1 MNCNNYNYT
10 IWHQLYFHTQST
22 FLNLSLLLHSCTQS
36 SAAVPQRSNSHD
48 SHFCII
54 ILNITPS
61 CLPATH
67 HNLEEAAISG
77 CRPSDWCLPQAG
89 QTGVNVIFSSLFLS
103 PNYVTPSGK
112 LDHCPVLLHPIKGF
126 GGAGASCLPQDWS
139 PLPLCPQFCP
149 TSEVVASQVRRVV
162 SLACPSV
169 LILCFPAFSCCH
181 FQSEFIIS
189 FHFRACS
196 SPYLLLFSLPGKFY
210 LGLVHLSQPVDCTFC
225 ILLFPLTMM
234 N

>member
-1 MNCNNYNYT
+1 MERAACARLSNDDDFMHCNNYNYT
-10 IWHQLYFHTQST
+10 KWHQLHFHTQST

-36 SAAVPQRSNSHD
+36 SAAVPQRSNSHY

-67 HNLEEAAISG
+67 HHLEEAAISG

-126 GGAGASCLPQDWS
+126 GGAGASCYRS
-139 PLPLCPQFCP
+139 IGRHFLC
-149 TSEVVASQVRRVV
+149 A
-162 SLACPSV
+162 
-169 LILCFPAFSCCH
+169 H
-181 FQSEFIIS
+181 S
-189 FHFRACS
+189 FA
-196 SPYLLLFSLPGKFY
+196 P
-210 LGLVHLSQPVDCTFC
+210 PVK
-225 ILLFPLTMM
+225 
-234 N
+234 

>member
-1 MNCNNYNYT
+1 MERAAGARLSNDDDFMHCNNYNYT
-10 IWHQLYFHTQST
+10 KWHQLHFHTQST

-36 SAAVPQRSNSHD
+36 SAAVPQRSNSHY

-67 HNLEEAAISG
+67 HHLEEAAISG

-112 LDHCPVLLHPIKGF
+112 LDHCPVLLHPIKGLVEREPRVT
-126 GGAGASCLPQDWS
+126 AALVATSSVPTVLPHQWS
-139 PLPLCPQFCP
+139 SGIAVETCCEPCMSF
-149 TSEVVASQVRRVV
+149 SVVVWFSVFQLSVV
-162 SLACPSV
+162 VWVHYFL
-169 LILCFPAFSCCH
+169 
-181 FQSEFIIS
+181 
-189 FHFRACS
+189 
-196 SPYLLLFSLPGKFY
+196 SLPCLFIT
-210 LGLVHLSQPVDCTFC
+210 LSPVV
-225 ILLFPLTMM
+225 IPPR
-234 N
+234 